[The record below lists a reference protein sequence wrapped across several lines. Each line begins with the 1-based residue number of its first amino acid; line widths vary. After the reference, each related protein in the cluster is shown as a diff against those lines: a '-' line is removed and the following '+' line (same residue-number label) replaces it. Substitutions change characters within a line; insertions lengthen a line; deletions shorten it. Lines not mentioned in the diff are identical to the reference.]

1 MPRRISAEK
10 DMQILADVG
19 LGSLNKD
26 VAVKYGVSASYVS
39 KLSLGKKVPDI
50 HIPKPYTFIREG
62 INVHEATLDELQR
75 IIEENQ
81 VLSNDDEYVR
91 ILKDRIKNAII
102 DAKLYIEMLKKMKG
116 ESR

>member
-50 HIPKPYTFIREG
+50 HIPRPLAFTRQE
-62 INVHEATLDELQR
+62 INVHEATLEELQR

-81 VLSNDDEYVR
+81 ILANEDEYIK

-116 ESR
+116 ETR

>member
-50 HIPKPYTFIREG
+50 HIPRPLAFTRQE
-62 INVHEATLDELQR
+62 INVHEATLDELQH

-81 VLSNDDEYVR
+81 ILANEDEYVK
-91 ILKDRIKNAII
+91 ILKDRIKNSII
-102 DAKLYIEMLKKMKG
+102 DAKLYIEMLKKIKP
-116 ESR
+116 

>member
-50 HIPKPYTFIREG
+50 HIPRPLAFTRQE
-62 INVHEATLDELQR
+62 INVHEATLEELQR

-81 VLSNDDEYVR
+81 VLANEDEYIK

-116 ESR
+116 ETR

>member
-10 DMQILADVG
+10 DMQILADIG
-19 LGSLNKD
+19 LGMLNKD
-26 VAVKYGVSASYVS
+26 VAVKYNVSASYVS

-50 HIPKPYTFIREG
+50 HIPRPITFSMHEV
-62 INVHEATLDELQR
+62 NVHQATLDELQH

-81 VLSNDDEYVR
+81 VLANDDEYIK

-102 DAKLYIEMLKKMKG
+102 DAKLYIEILKKMKG